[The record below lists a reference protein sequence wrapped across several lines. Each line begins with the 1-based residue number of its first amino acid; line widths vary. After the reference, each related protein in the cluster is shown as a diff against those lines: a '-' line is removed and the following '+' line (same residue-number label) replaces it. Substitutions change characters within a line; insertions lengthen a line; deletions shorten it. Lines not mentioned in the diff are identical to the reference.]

1 MVLVHALQV
10 LGAEGIKHKN
20 LWNPTILGFLVV
32 LSAIGLFCG
41 SVYLLLATNLGARLG
56 FLVAAACLTG
66 FLTLLSVLW
75 LTTST
80 PVNSPHGHIAQWK
93 VAEVVNSP
101 ADAKLQGA
109 RTISQHGTRVDE
121 QSLANL
127 RPALDS
133 ALVTAPQIA
142 GERSTTPQPFA
153 KFSSSTDYLTE
164 VNGKPLNSYIAGG
177 GTRNVIWHNPKYA
190 VVEFCPAKKVTVA
203 PGQKPPAPSCD
214 PLGGTQV
221 AVLTYN
227 YGTLRQ
233 PPGMYFVVFL
243 ALFLLSLA
251 GLHWH
256 EKDARARRRETLTP
270 VPTNA

>member
-1 MVLVHALQV
+1 VHVLHV
-10 LGAEGIKHKN
+10 LAAEGIKHKN

-66 FLTLLSVLW
+66 FLVLLSLLW
-75 LTTST
+75 MTTST

-93 VAEVVNSP
+93 VVEVVNSP
-101 ADAKLQGA
+101 NEAKLKGA
-109 RTISQHGTRVDE
+109 STISQHGSRVDE

-127 RPALDS
+127 RPALDA
-133 ALVTAPQIA
+133 ALVTAPQVEGQEA
-142 GERSTTPQPFA
+142 PTQPFA

-164 VNGKPLNSYIAGG
+164 VNSKPLNSYIAGG
-177 GTRNVIWHNPKYA
+177 GTKNVLWHWPKYA
-190 VVEFCPAKKVTVA
+190 VVEFCPSKKVTVA
-203 PGQKPPAPSCD
+203 PGQKPPAPTCD

-221 AVLTYN
+221 AVLHYN

-256 EKDARARRRETLTP
+256 EKDARTRRRGTLTP